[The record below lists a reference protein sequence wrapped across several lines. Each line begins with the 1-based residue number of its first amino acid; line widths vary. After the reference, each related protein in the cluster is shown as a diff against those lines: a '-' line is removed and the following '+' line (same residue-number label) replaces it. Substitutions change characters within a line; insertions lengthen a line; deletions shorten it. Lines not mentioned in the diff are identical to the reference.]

1 MRQITSYETNNIDTL
16 NDALVHLRTLELEQ
30 YNLEVARKL
39 VHDHEYEERTMTPSL
54 IAENALLRA
63 NLTVNKNLK
72 VYNDDQSFR
81 EMVRNQGLEPQNVAL
96 TVTKTTQDNFIYQ
109 TNLTNGRL
117 TAHAAQT
124 LAHNTRLNAEKKELW
139 LSLESNERDEWY
151 WHENAIAVEAQNPL
165 ETILKEYNEEQQGL
179 HRSYISDLTKRNE
192 LLAATVPGL
201 TTDRD
206 AQEAEKL
213 LDTILFEDWSLQAAA
228 EEEHVVKLQK
238 SKAAL
243 EKLIMQYQRANNDLR
258 TYNTHLVADITELT
272 AERNAMRVNYEEM
285 TNERNAAQIQADHW
299 EVMNRDVEQKAKD
312 ANLAA
317 IEWSISAEFR
327 TNHAGVCNTRNT
339 ALTLAK
345 TGLETSNLNLR
356 NTCY

>member
-1 MRQITSYETNNIDTL
+1 MT
-16 NDALVHLRTLELEQ
+16 
-30 YNLEVARKL
+30 
-39 VHDHEYEERTMTPSL
+39 ERL
-54 IAENALLRA
+54 QAENSLLRA

-81 EMVRNQGLEPQNVAL
+81 EMHRNQGLEPQNVAL

-124 LAHNTRLNAEKKELW
+124 LAHNTRLNAEKKETW
-139 LSLESNERDEWY
+139 LSLEANERDEWY
-151 WHENAIAVEAQNPL
+151 WHENAVAVEAQNPL

-192 LLAATVPGL
+192 MLAATVPGL

-206 AQEAEKL
+206 NQEAAKL
-213 LDTILFEDWSLQAAA
+213 LETILFEDWDLQAAA

-299 EVMNRDVEQKAKD
+299 EVMNRDLEQKAKD

-317 IEWSISAEFR
+317 IEWSIPAEFR
-327 TNHAGVCNTRNT
+327 TNHLGVCNTRNT
-339 ALTLAK
+339 ALTTAK
-345 TGLETSNLNLR
+345 TALETTNLNLR
-356 NTCY
+356 NTCF

>member
-1 MRQITSYETNNIDTL
+1 MGDSGVMRFRPLGLLWLLLMVQRSEQLRTGVAPTYIQTMRQITSYETNNIDTV
-16 NDALVHLRTLELEQ
+16 NDALMHLRTLEHEQ
-30 YNLEVARKL
+30 VNLWEARKI
-39 VHDHEYEERTMTPSL
+39 VHDHEYEERTQTIS
-54 IAENALLRA
+54 IQAENALLRA

-81 EMVRNQGLEPQNVAL
+81 EKVRNQGLEPQNVAL

-124 LAHNTRLNAEKKELW
+124 LADNAKLNAEKKEVW
-139 LSLESNERDEWY
+139 LSIEANERNEWY
-151 WHENAIAVEAQNPL
+151 WHENAIAVETQNPM

-179 HRSYISDLTKRNE
+179 HNSFITDLTTRNTM
-192 LLAATVPGL
+192 LASTVPGL

-206 AQEAEKL
+206 THETAKL
-213 LDTILFEDWSLQAAA
+213 LDEILFKDWELQAFA
-228 EEEHVVKLQK
+228 EEEHTVKLQK

-299 EVMNRDVEQKAKD
+299 EVMNRDVEQKAK
-312 ANLAA
+312 
-317 IEWSISAEFR
+317 
-327 TNHAGVCNTRNT
+327 
-339 ALTLAK
+339 
-345 TGLETSNLNLR
+345 
-356 NTCY
+356 